1 MLYLIALGSNM
12 RHPRLGQPR
21 AILDAAIDA
30 LAQNG
35 LDVLARSPTITS
47 RPLGPSQRNF
57 ANAAAVVETPL
68 DPIELLNLLQS
79 IEREFGRPAPQ
90 QRIGQ
95 RWRARMLDLDIVLW
109 SGGMWQSPRLTIP
122 HAAMTQRDF
131 VLGPASSIAGE
142 WREPVTGLSLR
153 QLNARL

>member
-21 AILDAAIDA
+21 AILDAAIEA
-30 LAQNG
+30 LTQNG
-35 LDVLARSPTITS
+35 LDVLVQSPTIAS

-57 ANAAAVVETPL
+57 ANGAAVVETQLSPPQLL
-68 DPIELLNLLQS
+68 DVLQS

-90 QRIGQ
+90 KRIGQ

-109 SGGMWQSPRLTIP
+109 SGGMWQSPHLTIP
-122 HAAMTQRDF
+122 HTDMAQRNF
-131 VLGPASSIAGE
+131 VLGPAASIAGD
-142 WREPVTGLSLR
+142 WRDPVSGLTLR